1 MVQELSIKIK
11 QSGFTLL
18 ELMIVITIVAILVAL
33 GVPSFREMIMNNR
46 ITSGANELATAFS
59 VARIEAIKRGTGT
72 AIVADPSG
80 TSSNEWGKGF
90 TVSVWDD
97 ADFDNVVDSGEIG
110 VTLRQFQAL
119 NDDVSLD
126 SAGDIT
132 EISFLSTGAYNSTSS
147 QTFTLCDTRSGETGR
162 QFTLNATGTYNLDR
176 DLECP

>member
-18 ELMIVITIVAILVAL
+18 ELMIVIAIVGILISLA
-33 GVPSFREMIMNNR
+33 VPSFREMIMNNR
-46 ITSGANELATAFS
+46 ITSGANEFATAFS
-59 VARIEAIKRGTGT
+59 VARIGAIKRGSGT
-72 AIVADPSG
+72 VIVADSSG

-97 ADFDNVVDSGEIG
+97 ANFDNVVDSAEIG

-119 NDDVSLD
+119 NNDVSLD

-132 EISFLSTGAYNSTSS
+132 EISFLSTGAYNSASN

-162 QFTLNATGTYNLDR
+162 QFTLTATGTYNLDR
-176 DLECP
+176 GFTCP